1 MRNKKDK
8 KLNMSEKRRNEKE
21 NSKNLRLKKKKEIEA
36 KREIKKMREQA
47 GSLYNSGDRRRISN
61 QELFKW
67 K

>member
-47 GSLYNSGDRRRISN
+47 GSLYNSGDRRRIPN